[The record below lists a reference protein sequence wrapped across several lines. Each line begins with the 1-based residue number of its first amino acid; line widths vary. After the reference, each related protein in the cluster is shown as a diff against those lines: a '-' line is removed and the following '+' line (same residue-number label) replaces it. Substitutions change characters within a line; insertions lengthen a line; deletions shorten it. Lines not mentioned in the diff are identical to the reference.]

1 MTTLA
6 VVTMEDSAPAIV
18 RWAARFAQMRADKLM
33 VLCSLNDDQTR
44 LDPTPAGQQHA
55 LSQLPLLQ
63 TASEVIGEIEDLD
76 VELFV
81 MSHPE
86 PAKAIIE
93 EVKERDIN
101 FLCAGMDFMQPGD
114 IPANRLGRR
123 LLRFAPCDMFV
134 LDPGGTDGSRYQRVL
149 LPMGMHLGP
158 FTLRSAVDL
167 AEKSDC
173 TVIPLEVGSYF
184 GTDSQRVA
192 RRALQSKLDAAGI
205 KATKSIQPTVSLSGD
220 KWKAVINKSRNI
232 DLLLTGAGA
241 LREARKFR
249 LKEKEY
255 LTAEASAVPIG
266 LVRPWNIGGK
276 PSWSGMIGSHI
287 FAWLPKLGATDR
299 IDLFDRLQAGARWN
313 VDFITMICLSTA
325 IASLGLIQNSTAVV
339 IGAMVV
345 APLMTPLI
353 AAGLA
358 LVQGNLVFFLDS
370 LKAMSFGILAGLLIS
385 MFFGFVVP
393 LEELTPELLARG
405 APTIIDLAVAYL
417 SGVAAAYAL
426 ARPSLLGAMA
436 GVAIAAALVPPLA
449 TVGIAFAEFR
459 WDITE
464 GAAILF
470 LTNLVAIILGA
481 ASIYRLL
488 GIQGSRLGTRLPVW
502 VRRTVIFLILMSVFL
517 TAPLGIDL
525 ARQLREGQTRPYTLP
540 VSKAVHKAIVERVHQ
555 EYGVTFIT
563 ANRFGIEH
571 DIDMVIILSSLQP
584 LSTVFIRDLKKVA
597 NEARGENINV
607 VIHALQETGVKRSKY

>member
-1 MTTLA
+1 MTTMA
-6 VVTMEDSAPAIV
+6 VVTMENSAPALL
-18 RWAARFAQMRADKLM
+18 RWTARFARIRGGALII
-33 VLCSLNDDQTR
+33 LCCLFDDQSPMA
-44 LDPTPAGQQHA
+44 PTPVEQHHE
-55 LSQLPLLQ
+55 LNELPLLQ
-63 TASEVIGEIEDLD
+63 RINEVIGELQDLT
-76 VELFV
+76 VQVFV
-81 MSHPE
+81 MRHRSPG
-86 PAKAIIE
+86 KTIIE
-93 EVKERDIN
+93 EIKERDID
-101 FLCAGMDFMQPGD
+101 FLCTGMDFTQPKD
-114 IPANRLGRR
+114 LPANRLGRR
-123 LLRFAPCDMFV
+123 MLRFAPCGMFV
-134 LDPGGTDGSRYQRVL
+134 LDPGDADGSRYQRVL
-149 LPMGMHLGP
+149 LPIDSLGP
-158 FTLRSAVDL
+158 FALRTAVSL
-167 AEKSDC
+167 TEKLDC
-173 TVIPLEVGSYF
+173 AVMPLEVGSYF
-184 GTDSQRVA
+184 GTDSQHVA
-192 RRALQSKLDAAGI
+192 RRTLQSKLDEAGI
-205 KATKSIQPTVSLSGD
+205 KPNKSIQPVVSLTGD
-220 KWKAVINKSRNI
+220 KWKSIVNRSRNI
-232 DLLLTGAGA
+232 DLLLTGTTD
-241 LREARKFR
+241 LNEVRKFR
-249 LKEKEY
+249 IKEKDQLKPE
-255 LTAEASAVPIG
+255 TSSVPIG
-266 LVRPWNIGGK
+266 LVRPWDVGGK
-276 PSWSGMIGSHI
+276 HSWVGLIRNRF
-287 FAWLPKLGATDR
+287 FAWLPKLGVTDR

-313 VDFITMICLSTA
+313 VDFTMMICLSTA

-353 AAGLA
+353 GAGLG
-358 LVQGNLVFFLDS
+358 LVQGNLLFFRDS
-370 LKAMSFGILAGLLIS
+370 LKAMGFGIFASLVIS
-385 MFFGFVVP
+385 IFFGFVVP

-405 APTIIDLAVAYL
+405 APTLIDLVVAFL

-540 VSKAVHKAIVERVHQ
+540 VSKAVHRAIIERVHQ

-571 DIDMVIILSSLQP
+571 DIDIVIVLSALKP
-584 LSTVFIRDLKKVA
+584 LSTEFIRDLKKVA
-597 NEARGENINV
+597 NKARGENINV